1 MRKVLVFS
9 LLFGFYKGFG
19 FFEEG
24 EVFFVVGG
32 FGVFDDDPLLHGSF
46 AHGELG
52 DVFSLEESGDSLFGQ
67 LESYARAG
75 TAGEGEDF
83 LPGEE
88 GRMGFSLLFS
98 DSGEGAEKRGE
109 GGDQPGVSH
118 GAISA
123 AAVRSGD
130 VR

>member
-1 MRKVLVFS
+1 M
-9 LLFGFYKGFG
+9 LLTFQSFLFCFDECLG

-24 EVFFVVGG
+24 EVFFVVRG

-46 AHGELG
+46 AHGEG
-52 DVFSLEESGDSLFGQ
+52 ANVFSLEESGDSLFGQ
-67 LESYARAG
+67 LDSYARAG

-83 LPGEE
+83 LPREE

-98 DSGEGAEKRGE
+98 DIGEGTEKRGE
-109 GGDQPGVSH
+109 DGDQPGVSH